1 MIPYMPFLEVRGSDR
16 NARLELTTES
26 ISVGRLPEC
35 GLVFQQ
41 EGISRKHCQIEVASE
56 GGWQVRD
63 LGSRNGTLVNG
74 KRVALQQLCHRD
86 VIRVGRMEI
95 RFIDPEEAIV
105 RPGPGGLSPAPVNG
119 DDALEPIPLEG
130 IAKDPGKRSAPKVA
144 LPGQQSA
151 RSAMVPSPN
160 TVDIDLND
168 IVSGGSEEHAEAK
181 LLRICEGALSR
192 TFEAKDISLVD
203 MRGQVIHQAA
213 SLGGEG
219 ADDARES
226 VRLFRLIL
234 LTALRTRA
242 SDVHVEPRM
251 HNAAI
256 RLRVDGLMVLAAEF
270 PLDLMRRLLGIIKI
284 LCQIDTSQKSQVQ
297 DGHFSV
303 NIKARRVDFR
313 VSLTPAMHGQKLVLR
328 VLDTANAPTRLHEL
342 GVLPWMYE
350 KLRTVSSRDSGM
362 VLACGPTGSGKT
374 TTLYACLREID
385 INTRNAITIE
395 DPVEYY
401 LEGCTQI
408 PIDHK
413 QGNTFANI
421 LRSVLRQ
428 DPDVIFVGEIRDI
441 ETAQVAMQAAM
452 TGHLVYSTVHSKD
465 TIGAIFRLLDLGV
478 ESYLVANALNLIVA
492 QRLCRALCERC
503 RRATRPTSA
512 QIMRMGKMGEG
523 LAAVHVPVGCP
534 ACLQTGYYGRRALLE
549 LLEFSEPL
557 RDVVLKRPT
566 ISEIRTVLNQGHFVS
581 LQQFGFQLVAQG
593 LTSLDEIE
601 RVAGGD

>member
-1 MIPYMPFLEVRGSDR
+1 MPFLEVRGTNLNSRTD
-16 NARLELTTES
+16 LVTSLT
-26 ISVGRLPEC
+26 VGRLPEC
-35 GLVFQQ
+35 DIVLPADGV
-41 EGISRKHCQIEVASE
+41 SRRHCQFELSPE
-56 GGWQVRD
+56 GTWQVRD
-63 LGSRNGTLVNG
+63 LGSRNGTGVNG
-74 KRVALQQLCHRD
+74 KRVALQSLRHGD
-86 VIRVGRMEI
+86 VVRVGRFEL
-95 RFIDPEEAIV
+95 RFVDPEEAL
-105 RPGPGGLSPAPVNG
+105 RKPGPGGGSERQEPAA
-119 DDALEPIPLEG
+119 DDADPLEPIPLEK
-130 IAKDPGKRSAPKVA
+130 APREPKRAAPPRVA
-144 LPGQQSA
+144 LPGGASRRPPA
-151 RSAMVPSPN
+151 NPN
-160 TVDIDLND
+160 TIDVDLNEV
-168 IVSGGSEEHAEAK
+168 VSGGSEEHAEAR
-181 LLRICEGALSR
+181 LQRICD
-192 TFEAKDISLVD
+192 EAPSQAFAARDISLVD
-203 MRGQVIHQAA
+203 MRGQVVHQAA

-284 LCQIDTSQKSQVQ
+284 LCQIDTTQKSQVQ

-303 NIKARRVDFR
+303 SIKGRRVDFR

-328 VLDTANAPTRLHEL
+328 VLDTSNAPTRLHEL

-350 KLRTVSSRDSGM
+350 KLRTVAARDSGM

-492 QRLCRALCERC
+492 QRLCRSLCERC
-503 RRATRPTSA
+503 RRATRPTS
-512 QIMRMGKMGEG
+512 QQLMRMGRMGEG
-523 LAAVHVPVGCP
+523 VGAVHVPAGCP
-534 ACLQTGYYGRRALLE
+534 ACLETGYFGRRALLE
-549 LLEFSEPL
+549 LLEFTEPL

-566 ISEIRTVLNQGHFVS
+566 ISEIRTVLQQGHFIT
-581 LQQFGFQLVAQG
+581 LQQFGFQLVANG
-593 LTSLDEIE
+593 STSLDEVD